1 MLKSALLAVLAGIQF
16 TCFTGTN
23 VQILTLR
30 TRRFASLRC
39 ASELTRKMRVD
50 RRRDP
55 SDAAASIL
63 ACPSEEAQVLSL
75 LALLV
80 QKYKY

>member
-39 ASELTRKMRVD
+39 ASEFTRKMRVL
-50 RRRDP
+50 R
-55 SDAAASIL
+55 
-63 ACPSEEAQVLSL
+63 L
-75 LALLV
+75 LAFTGTKIQILTHLTRRATAV
-80 QKYKY
+80 AMPGKRLR

>member
-1 MLKSALLAVLAGIQF
+1 MRLGVHPQNAGTQI
-16 TCFTGTN
+16 TCFYWYKNTN
-23 VQILTLR
+23 IDTPDPQG
-30 TRRFASLRC
+30 
-39 ASELTRKMRVD
+39 D
-50 RRRDP
+50 GRRD
-55 SDAAASIL
+55 AWEAVALML